1 MKHKEPK
8 EPFFGRE
15 RELQILNELVEKR
28 TASLVVVKGR
38 RRIGKSRLIREFC
51 EKVGR
56 DYKTYRFLGLA
67 PEKKVTAADQREE
80 FCRQMQKQVGLRG
93 LKSDDWGDLFW
104 HLSQY
109 TMEGG
114 IILVL
119 DEINWMGSLDPTFL
133 AKLKTAW
140 DDYYKINPKLILI
153 LSGSMSGWIDKN
165 ILSSTGFFGRISI
178 DLTLDELPLYECA
191 HFWEPYEERIMPY
204 EKFKVL
210 SVTGGV
216 PKYLEE
222 INPRVSAEENIRRL
236 CFRKEGL
243 LFNEFDRIFTDL
255 FGKTK
260 AKTYKKMV
268 QALSQGPKTAEQ
280 IIKKAE
286 MPKGGTVSHYLHD
299 LELTGYISQD
309 HTWSL
314 ITGEEMK
321 LNRYRLRDNYLRF
334 YLKYI
339 EPNQTKIKQEKI
351 QTLPAWDSIM
361 GYQFE
366 NLVLNNRKSLYKLL
380 SLPVDEIVYDNP
392 YFQQQTKTH
401 SGCQIDLLIQ
411 TRYLILYLVEIR
423 FSLDPIDT
431 KVIEDVQEKIDRLQT
446 DKKRFSLRPILVH
459 VNGVTPKLQ
468 ESHFFTKIIDFSQL
482 LEE

>member
-1 MKHKEPK
+1 M
-8 EPFFGRE
+8 
-15 RELQILNELVEKR
+15 
-28 TASLVVVKGR
+28 VVKGR

-51 EKVGR
+51 NEVCKE
-56 DYKTYRFLGLA
+56 YKTFRFVGLP
-67 PEKKVTAADQREE
+67 PEKKVTAENQREE
-80 FCRQMQKQVGLRG
+80 FCRQLQKQVGLRG
-93 LKSDDWGDLFW
+93 IKSDDWGDLFW

-109 TMEGG
+109 TIEGG

-133 AKLKTAW
+133 GKLKTAW
-140 DDYYKINPKLILI
+140 DEYFKINPKLILI
-153 LSGSMSGWIDKN
+153 FSGSMSGWIDKN
-165 ILSSTGFFGRISI
+165 ILSSTGFFGRVSI
-178 DLTLDELPLYECA
+178 DLTLDELPLFECS
-191 HFWEPYEERIMPY
+191 HFWEPYETRIAPY

-216 PKYLEE
+216 PRYLEE

-236 CFRKEGL
+236 CFRKEAL
-243 LFNEFDRIFTDL
+243 LFKEFDRIFTDL

-260 AKTYKKMV
+260 AKTYKKMIE
-268 QALSQGPKTAEQ
+268 ALSQGPRTSQQ
-280 IIKKAE
+280 ILKNIN
-286 MPKGGTVSHYLHD
+286 MPKGGTASDYLHD

-314 ITGEEMK
+314 VTGDEMK

-339 EPNQTKIKQEKI
+339 EPNKTKIEQDKLF
-351 QTLPAWDSIM
+351 TLPAWDSIM

-380 SLPVDEIVYDNP
+380 SLPIDEIVYDNP
-392 YFQQQTKTH
+392 YFQKQTATH
-401 SGCQIDLLIQ
+401 LGCQIDLLIQ

-423 FSLDPIDT
+423 FSLEPIDL
-431 KVIEDVQEKIDRLQT
+431 KVIDDVQEKINRLQM
-446 DKKRFSLRPILVH
+446 DKKRFSIRPILVH

-468 ESHFFTKIIDFSQL
+468 QSDFFTRIIDFSQL